1 MRGCFKKFVFE
12 CDETIW
18 RYILMRSHI
27 KSIFRMGRTCKEF
40 KRIVDE
46 LAATLICA
54 GKFTKGV
61 LQNSTELAS
70 FLEHM
75 ELCKM
80 SITPEGSGRRSW
92 FNEEFY
98 EFDEQ
103 EFAEKMLMFATTN
116 NATVSV
122 RVHEP
127 IGTVRS
133 CSKALERFED
143 FFKRVKLI
151 LYHGILDIKKDE
163 MMYLRL
169 ELKISCCFGDFTP
182 FEWPQNWGILPS
194 TFKCEF
200 YLWRYCPTCKQ
211 SFYKEYERFT
221 TKRSAYCTPCF
232 MKGCVDILT
241 KYGFQQEGKR
251 IYKFTDT
258 IKVHVA
264 FGDDSFSAWLE
275 DYFDPK
281 DFEKEILLK
290 LKI

>member
-1 MRGCFKKFVFE
+1 
-12 CDETIW
+12 
-18 RYILMRSHI
+18 
-27 KSIFRMGRTCKEF
+27 MGRTCKEF

-92 FNEEFY
+92 FYDEYY
-98 EFDEQ
+98 EFDEKDNNK
-103 EFAEKMLMFATTN
+103 FAEKMLMFATTN
-116 NATVSV
+116 NATVSI

-127 IGTVRS
+127 IDTEGS
-133 CSKALERFED
+133 CYEALERFED

-182 FEWPQNWGILPS
+182 FEWPQHWGLLLS

-200 YLWRYCPTCKQ
+200 YLWRCCPSCKQ

-221 TKRSAYCTPCF
+221 TKWSAYCTPCF

-241 KYGFQQEGKR
+241 KYGFQHDDDFVQQEGKK
-251 IYKFTDT
+251 IYKFTKT
-258 IKVHVA
+258 IDEVHVA